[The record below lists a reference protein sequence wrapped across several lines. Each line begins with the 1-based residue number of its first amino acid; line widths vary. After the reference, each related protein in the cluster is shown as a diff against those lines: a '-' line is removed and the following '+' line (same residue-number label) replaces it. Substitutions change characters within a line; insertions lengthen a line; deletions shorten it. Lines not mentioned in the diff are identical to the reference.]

1 MLFLGNPGT
10 GKTSMARVVARVL
23 RRLGVLARGHLVE
36 ASRRDLVAEYRS
48 PALTPS
54 ARI

>member
-36 ASRRDLVAEYRS
+36 VSRRDLVAEYRS